1 MGNISPFFSS
11 KSNVSISKIDKELVE
26 GCLKNDR
33 VSQRKLYEKFAP
45 KMLVICM
52 RYAKTKE
59 DAEDILI
66 EGFVKVFAGL
76 EKFKQE
82 SSLDTWIHSIMV
94 NASISYFRKNNK
106 HYQVGSIEDEI
117 HDIPSSSDLD
127 GLAHLTGKDLMQ
139 TLQSMPEHLKCVFN
153 LVAFDGYDY
162 EKISTEL
169 GINIGTARSRMSKGK
184 AWLQERINKIQ
195 KLS

>member
-11 KSNVSISKIDKELVE
+11 KNNVSISKIDKEMLD

-33 VSQRKLYEKFAP
+33 NSQRKLYEKYAP
-45 KMLVICM
+45 KMMVICM

-66 EGFVKVFAGL
+66 DGFVKVFAGL
-76 EKFKQE
+76 EKFKLE
-82 SSLDTWIHSIMV
+82 SSLETWIHSIMV

-106 HYQVGSIEDEI
+106 HYQVGSIEDEKN
-117 HDIPSSSDLD
+117 DIPNTSDLD
-127 GLAHLTGKDLMQ
+127 GLAHLSGKELINI
-139 TLQSMPEHLKCVFN
+139 LQKMPEHLKCVFN
-153 LVAFDGYDY
+153 LVAFEGYNY
-162 EKISTEL
+162 ETIAEEL
-169 GINIGTARSRMSKGK
+169 GINVGTARSRMSKGK
-184 AWLQERINKIQ
+184 AWLQERINQFQ